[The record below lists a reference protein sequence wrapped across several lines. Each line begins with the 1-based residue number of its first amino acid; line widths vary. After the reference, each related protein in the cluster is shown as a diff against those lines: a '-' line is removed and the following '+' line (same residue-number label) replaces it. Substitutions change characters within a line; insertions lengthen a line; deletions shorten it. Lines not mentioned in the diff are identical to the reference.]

1 MSCQR
6 SQSDPIIS
14 KLQSHV
20 LLQKGDMQGKT
31 PNHFTLSLGF
41 SLFNA
46 VCICENDCKICNSNP
61 LVPSIKLCTFVCI
74 PAMKSD
80 CETYNSN
87 LVLDLVPSIKL
98 CIFVYFRFRLKKN
111 LHVLPEETKQQHNSQ
126 DAVSC
131 ATSTGRYAN

>member
-87 LVLDLVPSIKL
+87 LVLVLVPSIKL
-98 CIFVYFRFRLKKN
+98 CIFVYFR
-111 LHVLPEETKQQHNSQ
+111 S
-126 DAVSC
+126 
-131 ATSTGRYAN
+131 G